1 MLGVYDL
8 YSQTTPNP
16 TTLHYH
22 RIAEIFKF
30 TYGKRSNIGDPTF
43 DPEIQQELDDLISPQ
58 FWQETKAKIN
68 DDQTSQ
74 NVSYYGGYFQEDHG
88 TSHISVMTQDE
99 SIALTCTVNL
109 YFGSKIKGKR
119 TGVIFNDSMDD
130 FSSPGII
137 NDFGVQPSPA
147 NFIKPGKRPQSS
159 MNPTIISKKDGS
171 KLMTVG
177 GAGGTKITTASALV
191 ALNKLAFGKS
201 LKNCVADPRIHHQ
214 LDPMVLQYQQE
225 FDESV
230 VEELAGFGHVV
241 SEYSYGSSSSP
252 AIFFDEVSG
261 KFQAKGD
268 NRREDCE
275 P

>member
-130 FSSPGII
+130 FSSPGVI
-137 NDFGVQPSPA
+137 NDFGVKPSPA

-159 MNPTIISKKDGS
+159 MSPSIISELDTD
-171 KLMTVG
+171 LQVMTIG
-177 GAGGTKITTASALV
+177 GAGGTKITTASAFV
-191 ALNKLAFGKS
+191 ALNIMAFEKAV
-201 LKNCVADPRIHHQ
+201 NFAVAEPRLHHQ
-214 LDPMVLQYQQE
+214 LDPMVLQYQDG
-225 FDESV
+225 FDLGIIG
-230 VEELAGFGHVV
+230 ELRTKRDMSLKHTVMGRVRH
-241 SEYSYGSSSSP
+241 
-252 AIFFDEVSG
+252 
-261 KFQAKGD
+261 
-268 NRREDCE
+268 R
-275 P
+275 